1 MKGSKNQKR
10 GLESVCH
17 LFLSTP
23 QPPVEK
29 KKVTIQVAARTLG
42 VSKGTVIDHLN
53 KGLLTRIKENGRIF
67 IELDEVK
74 SLADSERKGPGL
86 SPPSLEAKQKEMER
100 LKIELDTLR
109 QNLDDHRSELAEVKI
124 RIAQLEKN
132 HQDHHQSK
140 ALRVWRK

>member
-1 MKGSKNQKR
+1 MKGSNNQKR

-17 LFLSTP
+17 FFLSGP

-42 VSKGTVIDHLN
+42 VSKGAVIDYLN

-67 IELDEVK
+67 IEMDEVK
-74 SLADSERKGPGL
+74 SLANSERKDSGL
-86 SPPSLEAKQKEMER
+86 SPPRLEAKQKEWER
-100 LKIELDTLR
+100 LKIELDTLK

-124 RIAQLEKN
+124 RIEQLEKN
-132 HQDHHQSK
+132 HKDHPQSK
-140 ALRVWRK
+140 RQIV